1 MAQYLN
7 VRKKMSAL
15 KIFLISI
22 ITLITFTINLTLWN
36 IEVKYFT
43 ALVSG
48 LSIFLMIK
56 VMNYKD
62 DPK

>member
-1 MAQYLN
+1 
-7 VRKKMSAL
+7 MSAL

-43 ALVSG
+43 VLVSG
-48 LSIFLMIK
+48 LSIFFMMK
-56 VMNYKD
+56 VANYKA